1 MIVISLFSLV
11 LILTLVIYIRNSLVM
26 TYQISSIDK
35 NNYKVVNYS
44 DKLEAANIL
53 ASIKEKLNALIEHLD
68 QNKSKYPLM
77 ESYID
82 RLSTIFPSTVI
93 SENNPFSSYT
103 SYNYNKGEEIVF
115 CLRSKE
121 TKEIYDINLILY
133 VALHELAHIGSPV
146 FGHGE
151 DFVKVFKFI
160 TRISV
165 DIGIYQKIDFDQ
177 SPSKYCGIEI
187 TNSIV

>member
-1 MIVISLFSLV
+1 
-11 LILTLVIYIRNSLVM
+11 
-26 TYQISSIDK
+26 
-35 NNYKVVNYS
+35 
-44 DKLEAANIL
+44 
-53 ASIKEKLNALIEHLD
+53 
-68 QNKSKYPLM
+68 M

-160 TRISV
+160 TQISV